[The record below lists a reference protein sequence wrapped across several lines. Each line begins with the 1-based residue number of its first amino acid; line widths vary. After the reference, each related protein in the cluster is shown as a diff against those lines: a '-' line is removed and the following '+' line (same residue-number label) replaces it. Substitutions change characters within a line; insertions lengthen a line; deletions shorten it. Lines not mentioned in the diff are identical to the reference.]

1 MSYSCAPKAGQW
13 EMTRS
18 KKTGLDSIHCN
29 DRTNKLDCFFCNI
42 VKLFPIVK
50 RIEFW
55 NESSV
60 PKKGV
65 HLRADVEV
73 IVAKIVTHGQDVVAL
88 EDLMSKKSSIKGQ
101 FEHTGA

>member
-1 MSYSCAPKAGQW
+1 MEEASQDWWRPG
-13 EMTRS
+13 MT
-18 KKTGLDSIHCN
+18 GA
-29 DRTNKLDCFFCNI
+29 
-42 VKLFPIVK
+42 
-50 RIEFW
+50 IEFW